1 LRSGKPLPFAWSVT
15 DSPLA
20 FTLMFRIGE
29 TVNVPLA
36 GSQVPVL
43 EPPRASEKAE
53 TPALNW

>member
-1 LRSGKPLPFAWSVT
+1 
-15 DSPLA
+15 
-20 FTLMFRIGE
+20 MFRIGE

-53 TPALNW
+53 TPALNWPLDVRLAVSVVASLKVKL